1 MATPV
6 RLLLVDD
13 DRGLCELLAEY
24 LRGAGFDVDAVHD
37 ADAGVSRAVSGAYA
51 IAVLDVMLPGVDG
64 FEVLRRIRA
73 RSRISVLML
82 TARGEEVDRI
92 VGLEIGADDYL
103 PKPFNPRELAARL
116 HAILRRARAAAAP
129 GAAAACAERIAV
141 DDVEL
146 DAAARSVR
154 CAGRAIELT
163 GAEFGLLEL
172 LLRSA
177 GRVVSREELSSRVL
191 GRPAQPFDRSVDMH
205 VSKIRRKLGP
215 RPDAGERIR
224 SIRGAGYI
232 FVIGGERAPAG
243 SNDG

>member
-1 MATPV
+1 MPTPV
-6 RLLLVDD
+6 RLLLIDD

-24 LRGAGFDVDAVHD
+24 LCGTGFEVDAVHD
-37 ADAGVSRAVSGAYA
+37 GDAGVARALAGAYA
-51 IAVLDVMLPGVDG
+51 IAVLDVMLPGGDG

-73 RSRISVLML
+73 RSRIPVLML

-116 HAILRRARAAAAP
+116 HAILRRSGASSSRDDPAP
-129 GAAAACAERIAV
+129 SAERIAV
-141 DDVEL
+141 EDVEL
-146 DAAARSVR
+146 DSAARSVR
-154 CAGRAIELT
+154 CGGRLIELT

-191 GRPAQPFDRSVDMH
+191 GRRAQPFDRSVDMH
-205 VSKIRRKLGP
+205 VSKIRRKLGR
-215 RPDAGERIR
+215 RPDSGERIR

-232 FVIGGERAPAG
+232 FVVGGGPAPASPNG
-243 SNDG
+243 E